1 MNQHISNSKKVSK
14 TLADFAY
21 QTIRADIIRGELK
34 ADEKLRL
41 SNLCKK
47 YDIGMSPLREA
58 LARLIGDALVVTEG
72 QRGFWVAPLSID
84 ELVDI
89 SRVRNLLEGEAL
101 QRSMVH
107 GDDAWRTQLTHAF
120 EALTQVETELAG
132 RNRDVVPEWEHANR
146 HFHEVLVSRCGSPW
160 LQRILKMLYQQ
171 SERYRRISL
180 IRKGSNRSLHDEHEA
195 IYEAVMAGNVL
206 KACRL
211 VELHLQLTSDAVRA
225 ALQDNIS
232 T

>member
-1 MNQHISNSKKVSK
+1 MDQHNSNGKKISK
-14 TLADFAY
+14 TLADYAY
-21 QTIRADIIRGELK
+21 QAIRNDIIRGELK

-58 LARLIGDALVVTEG
+58 LARLIGDTLVVTEG

-89 SRVRNLLEGEAL
+89 SSVRNLLEGEAL
-101 QRSMVH
+101 QRSMERG
-107 GDDAWRTQLTHAF
+107 GDEWRERLTQAF
-120 EALTQVETELAG
+120 EALTEAETALGG
-132 RNRDVVPEWEHANR
+132 RNRDVVPEWERANR
-146 HFHEVLVSRCGSPW
+146 HFHEVLVSQCGSPW

-171 SERYRRISL
+171 AERYRRISL
-180 IRKGSNRSLHDEHEA
+180 VNTKVNRSVHDEHEA
-195 IYEAVMAGNVL
+195 IYAAVMQGNVL

-211 VELHLQLTSDAVRA
+211 VELHLRLTDEAVRNSM
-225 ALQDNIS
+225 QENTS
-232 T
+232 E